1 MKTLSRE
8 IQMKKLE
15 NVFNRKLFIKRQP
28 GIRLA
33 LVLRLKCL
41 GISIFLYKTYQF
53 QITKYSGI
61 KISRIELKRDELSKG
76 FDLAKMFINSDP
88 EETNS

>member
-1 MKTLSRE
+1 MKTLWRE

-15 NVFNRKLFIKRQP
+15 NVFNKKLFIKRQP

-41 GISIFLYKTYQF
+41 GSIRSFLYKTYQF

-61 KISRIELKRDELSKG
+61 KISRIELKRDELKQR
-76 FDLAKMFINSDP
+76 I
-88 EETNS
+88 